1 MEPKVTI
8 PEILRDQRTANV
20 IGLSGGK
27 DSLAQALVA
36 IEEEIPNRIFTFAD
50 TGNEHDLTYEYV
62 DYLESK
68 LGPIQRAKA
77 DFSERIRKKAE
88 YVKNHWPKKLKRGVP
103 GKWGK
108 LKKSIPNETM
118 PTHTPPNVYEFGIQH
133 KGWVWLTARK
143 PLTDEQIEIIIDRAT
158 KALVPTGNPFL
169 DLCIWKGRFPS
180 TRKRFCTFELKHYP
194 IKEQVFDPLL
204 ANEDYDDIISWQGT
218 RAEESAARVNL
229 AEYEEDIDETP
240 GLHVFR
246 GIHKWK
252 HEDVFSIA
260 KRHGIKPNPLYT
272 MGCGRVGC
280 MPCVNVVKDELKE
293 ICSRFPEVLERIS
306 NWEYAVAAASK
317 WNNSTFFCSTMDPA
331 NAEKDNQ
338 LITVESHGIYA
349 VRDWALTTRGGR
361 QFDLFFDDEPNT
373 ACSSIYASVCE

>member
-1 MEPKVTI
+1 MEPKVTV
-8 PEILRDQRTANV
+8 PDILRDPDTINV
-20 IGLSGGK
+20 LGLSGGK

-36 IEEEIPNRIFTFAD
+36 KEEEIPNQILTFAD
-50 TGNEHDLTYEYV
+50 TGNEHDLTYEYM

-68 LGPIQRAKA
+68 LGKIERVKA
-77 DFSERIRKKAE
+77 NFDERIRKKAE
-88 YVKNHWPKKLKRGVP
+88 YVKNHWPKKLRAGVP
-103 GKWGK
+103 GKWAK
-108 LKKSIPNETM
+108 LKKNTPDETKPTEIPKDQTQ
-118 PTHTPPNVYEFGIQH
+118 FGIQ
-133 KGWVWLTARK
+133 KNGWVWLTSRA
-143 PLTDEQIEIIIDRAT
+143 PLTDEQIEIILDRALA
-158 KALVPTGNPFL
+158 ALKPTGNPFL

-194 IKEQVFDPLL
+194 IRDKVFLPLL
-204 ANEDYDDIISWQGT
+204 EKHDDVVSWQGV
-218 RAEESAARVNL
+218 RAQESENRVGL
-229 AEYEEDIDETP
+229 AEFEEDIDETA

-280 MPCVNVVKDELKE
+280 MPCVNVNKNELKE

-317 WNNSTFFCSTMDPA
+317 WGNSTFFCSTIDPA
-331 NAEKDNQ
+331 NAERDNR

-349 VRDWALTTRGGR
+349 VKDWATTTRGGR
-361 QFDLFFDDEPNT
+361 QFDLFFNDEPNT
-373 ACSSIYASVCE
+373 TCSSIYASVCE